1 MRYLASVG
9 LIRET
14 GPHTFTAN
22 GQTKTLAQPGY
33 RGAIY
38 NFFDNRGPIM
48 QALPDFLAE
57 TNYQDINESTN
68 TPFQKAFSTDLPLF
82 VWLQGQPQRLAYAQ
96 QLMSVK
102 DADVVPWFSVFPFEK
117 ELGSFAGPHVF
128 FDIGGGFGQQCTKL
142 ITSFP
147 QLKGRV
153 VLQDLSKTFAV
164 NPSQLEGVETM
175 VHDFFDPQPVKGAKF
190 YYFRNIL
197 HDWPDD
203 KCVTILKNTVQA
215 LGPDSQILIDEMALP
230 EQGVP
235 WEATTLD
242 IGMMASLGACQRTNK
257 EWHALLDAAGLRILR
272 IDTYLPRTF
281 ESIIQAVAK

>member
-175 VHDFFDPQPVKGAKF
+175 AHDFFDPQPVKGAKF